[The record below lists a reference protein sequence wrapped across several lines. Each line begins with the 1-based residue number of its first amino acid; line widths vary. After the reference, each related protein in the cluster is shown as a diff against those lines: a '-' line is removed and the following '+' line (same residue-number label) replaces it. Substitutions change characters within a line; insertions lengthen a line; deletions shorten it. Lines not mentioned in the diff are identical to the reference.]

1 MSAARLWISSTDC
14 DDKLRLECVL
24 LYYAKRKP
32 EDAYMIAKI
41 VASEVPEA
49 APFDKLITLAYR
61 VIANKKCEESEQIM
75 LGYIIDH
82 DSNSAAWEICNSYWA
97 RD

>member
-1 MSAARLWISSTDC
+1 
-14 DDKLRLECVL
+14 
-24 LYYAKRKP
+24 
-32 EDAYMIAKI
+32 MIAKI

-49 APFDKLITLAYR
+49 APFDNLITLAYR

-75 LGYIIDH
+75 LDYVIDH
-82 DSNSAAWEICNSYWA
+82 DSGSAAWEICNSYWA